1 MGDTKRA
8 EVIQSQDV
16 KFKQLSKFLGS
27 KKFLMGNA
35 VTVADFAMYD
45 ALKWY
50 QALDANI
57 VSKHNNIVKYLDNFE
72 KIPKITSFFKSPN
85 FKNNFFPPAAKW
97 NGSAKL

>member
-1 MGDTKRA
+1 MQNAQKPDMVAKA
-8 EVIQSQDV
+8 SAKINE
-16 KFKQLSKFLGS
+16 LSKFLGS

-97 NGSAKL
+97 NSSAKL